1 MIRFPIFLFVVGLL
15 CNPPTVTAKDEPVQ
29 AVDSKAIVQAAM
41 TLRDP
46 FWPAGFVPSKK
57 ETNVAVVTEETVDP
71 PNWAAA
77 RRQLKVSG
85 VSTKSGRAFV
95 VLDGIGIAQPGE
107 IIGVRDALYLY
118 KFRIK
123 SVSRR
128 GIKTE
133 NVSAVL
139 IKK

>member
-1 MIRFPIFLFVVGLL
+1 MIRFPIFLFVAGLL
-15 CNPPTVTAKDEPVQ
+15 CTPSPVTAKNEPAQ
-29 AVDSKAIVQAAM
+29 AVDSKAIIQTAM

-57 ETNVAVVTEETVDP
+57 ETNVVVLAEEPVDP

-95 VLDGIGIAQPGE
+95 MLDGIGIAQPGE
-107 IIGVRDALYLY
+107 IIGVRDTLYLY

-123 SVSRR
+123 SVSRQ

-133 NVSAVL
+133 KVSAVL